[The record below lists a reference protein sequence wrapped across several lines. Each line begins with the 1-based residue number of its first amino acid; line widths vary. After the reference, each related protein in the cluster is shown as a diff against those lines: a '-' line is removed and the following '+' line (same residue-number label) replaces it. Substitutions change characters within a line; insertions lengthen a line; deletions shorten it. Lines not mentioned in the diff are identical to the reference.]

1 MPSFLLLLES
11 IRRLL
16 GAAFLAIGVALAVT
30 CAVDWLVRTRRLSP
44 FGAVARFFR
53 QTVEPL
59 MAPVERQIVRA
70 GGVPST
76 APWWALGAAVLGGIV
91 FLSLFDFVQSQVAG
105 FYYASQTGARGVLR
119 LLINWTF
126 EIVRLALIVRVISS
140 WVRVSPYS
148 RWVRWAFT
156 LSEPILRPLRQI
168 VPTLGM
174 IDITPIVAYLLL
186 GLLERFVLRL
196 T

>member
-1 MPSFLLLLES
+1 MPAFLLLLEN

-16 GAAFLAIGVALAVT
+16 GAGFLALGAVLAVI
-30 CAVDWLVRTRRLSP
+30 CAVDWLVRTRRLNP
-44 FGAVARFFR
+44 FGGVARFFR
-53 QTVEPL
+53 QSVEPL

-70 GGVPST
+70 GGVPTS
-76 APWWALGAAVLGGIV
+76 APWWALGAAVIGGIV
-91 FLSLFDFVQSQVAG
+91 FLSLFDFVRSQVAG
-105 FYYASQTGARGVLR
+105 FYYASQTGTRGVLR
-119 LLINWTF
+119 ILISWTF

-174 IDITPIVAYLLL
+174 IDITPIIAYLLL
-186 GLLERFVLRL
+186 GLLERFVMGL

>member
-1 MPSFLLLLES
+1 MPAFLLLLED

-16 GAAFLAIGVALAVT
+16 GAGFLALGAVLAVI
-30 CAVDWLVRTRRLSP
+30 CAVDWLVRTRRLNP
-44 FGAVARFFR
+44 FGGVARFFR
-53 QTVEPL
+53 QSVEPL

-70 GGVPST
+70 GGVPTS
-76 APWWALGAAVLGGIV
+76 APWWALGAAVVGGIV
-91 FLSLFDFVQSQVAG
+91 FLSLFDFVRSQVAG
-105 FYYASQTGARGVLR
+105 FYYASQTGSRGVLR
-119 LLINWTF
+119 ILISWTF

-148 RWVRWAFT
+148 RWVRWAYT

-174 IDITPIVAYLLL
+174 IDITPIIAYLLL
-186 GLLERFVLRL
+186 GLLERFVMGL

>member
-1 MPSFLLLLES
+1 MPSLLLAFDAV
-11 IRRLL
+11 RRILSL
-16 GAAFLAIGVALAVT
+16 ALFAAGTALALV
-30 CAVDWLVRTRRLSP
+30 CFVDWLVRTRRINP
-44 FGAVARFFR
+44 FGKLARFFR
-53 QTVEPL
+53 ESVEPL

-70 GGVPST
+70 GGVPSN
-76 APWWALGAAVLGGIV
+76 APWWSLAIVVLGGIV
-91 FLSLFDFVQSQVAG
+91 FLSLFDFVRDQVGA
-105 FYYASQTGARGVLR
+105 FYYASQTGSRGILR
-119 LLINWTF
+119 MLIQWTF
-126 EIVRLALIVRVISS
+126 TILRLALIVRVICS

-156 LSEPILRPLRQI
+156 LSEPILRPLRQV

-186 GLLERFVLRL
+186 GLLEGFLVGL

>member
-1 MPSFLLLLES
+1 MTSFLLALDGV
-11 IRRLL
+11 RRLL
-16 GAAFLAIGVALAVT
+16 GMAFVAVGAALAIVCL
-30 CAVDWLVRTRRLSP
+30 VDWLVRTRRLNP
-44 FGAVARFFR
+44 FGSLARFFR
-53 QTVEPL
+53 ESVEPL

-70 GGVPST
+70 GGLPSS
-76 APWWALGAAVLGGIV
+76 APWWSLAVVVLGGIV
-91 FLSLFDFVQSQVAG
+91 FLSLFDFVRGQIAA
-105 FYYASQTGARGVLR
+105 FHFASQGGSRSVVR
-119 LLINWTF
+119 MLIQWTF
-126 EIVRLALIVRVISS
+126 ALLRIALIVRVVCS
-140 WVRVSPYS
+140 WIRVSPYS

-186 GLLERFVLRL
+186 SLLESFVVGL